1 MQIVISH
8 SNHTYVREIKEL
20 LIKQGAESIQV
31 FNNGFKTLQYIIE
44 NYSKLILIEEEL
56 PGLNAKDIKKA
67 LLFKGIKSMV
77 ITIKSEKEIYNLFI
91 ENTIITV
98 DEVLSLFKSQINK

>member
-8 SNHTYVREIKEL
+8 SNHTYVREIKEFF
-20 LIKQGAESIQV
+20 IRQGVKSIQV

-44 NYSKLILIEEEL
+44 NDSKLILIEEEL
-56 PGLNAKDIKKA
+56 SGLNAEDIKKA

-77 ITIKSEKEIYNLFI
+77 ITIKSEKEIHNLFI

-98 DEVLSLFKSQINK
+98 DEIFSLLRSQINK